1 MIFTVTL
8 NPAIDKTVE
17 IPNFR
22 VDTVNRIGKM
32 RIDVGGKGI
41 NVSKC
46 LKNLGLD
53 SMAAAFLGGAAGEQ
67 SLKLMQE
74 AGVTPLIVDVPGGN
88 TRTNLKIIDP
98 ELHQNTDINE
108 PGPQVDEALMNQ
120 LRDAI
125 AEKLVPGDVVV
136 LSGSLPK
143 GADISTYRDW
153 TEFFRAKG
161 AVVFLDADGESLRF
175 GLEAAPNM
183 VKPNNEELSRLL
195 GKPLDTQEDLIA
207 AGRELLERGIED
219 VVISM
224 GGDGA
229 LFITKEQVIKAHPL
243 RVPVRS
249 TVGAGDSMVAAL
261 SYGFDQKLPRE
272 QTIKLSIAISA
283 ASVMCDGTQA
293 PDTDTI
299 KELYQK
305 VIIEEVK

>member
-8 NPAIDKTVE
+8 NPAIDKTVV
-17 IPNFR
+17 IPSFR
-22 VDTVNRIGKM
+22 ADTVNRIGQM

-53 SMAAAFLGGAAGEQ
+53 SMAAAFLGGAGGVQ
-67 SLKLMQE
+67 SLDLMKE
-74 AGVTPLIVDVPGGN
+74 AGLLPLIVDVPGGN

-108 PGPQVDEALMNQ
+108 PGPQVDEKLMEQ

-125 AEKLVPGDVVV
+125 AAKMNPGDVVI
-136 LSGSLPK
+136 LAGSLPK
-143 GADISTYRDW
+143 GADIATYCDW
-153 TEFFRAKG
+153 AAYFKSKG
-161 AVVFLDADGESLRF
+161 AMVFLDADGESLRL
-175 GLEAAPNM
+175 GLEAAPYM
-183 VKPNNEELSRLL
+183 VKPNNEELARLL
-195 GKPLDTQEDLIA
+195 GRPLETQEELID
-207 AGRELLERGIED
+207 AGKELLRKGIKD

-229 LFITKEQVIKAHPL
+229 LFITEERVIKANPL

-261 SYGFDQKLPRE
+261 AYGFDQKLPRE

-293 PDTDTI
+293 PDVETI

-305 VIIEEVK
+305 VTIEEVK

>member
-8 NPAIDKTVE
+8 NPAIDKTVV

-22 VDTVNRIGKM
+22 VDTVNRIGDM

-46 LKNLGLD
+46 LRNLGLD
-53 SMAAAFLGGAAGEQ
+53 SQAAAFLGGAAGEE
-67 SLKLMQE
+67 SLRLLKE
-74 AGVTPLIVDVPGGN
+74 ANVTPLVVNVPGT

-108 PGPQVDEALMNQ
+108 PGPQVNEDLMNQ

-125 AEKLVPGDVVV
+125 AEKMQPGDVVI
-136 LSGSLPK
+136 LAGSLPK
-143 GADISTYRDW
+143 GATISTYRDW

-161 AVVFLDADGESLRF
+161 AKVFLDADGESLRL
-175 GLEAAPNM
+175 GLEAAPYM
-183 VKPNNEELSRLL
+183 AKPNNEELSRLL
-195 GKPLDTQEDLIA
+195 GKPLETQEELIE
-207 AGRELLERGIED
+207 AGRELLKKGVED

-229 LFITKEQVIKAHPL
+229 LFVTKEKVIRANPL

-261 SYGFDQKLPRE
+261 AYGYDQKLPRE

-293 PDTDTI
+293 PDVETI

-305 VIIEEVK
+305 VTIEEVK

>member
-8 NPAIDKTVE
+8 NPAIDKTVV

-22 VDTVNRIGKM
+22 VDTVNRVGQM

-46 LKNLGLD
+46 LRNLGLD
-53 SMAAAFLGGAAGEQ
+53 SQAAAFFGGAAGEE
-67 SLKLMQE
+67 SLRLLKE
-74 AGVTPLIVDVPGGN
+74 ANVTPLVVTVPGT

-98 ELHQNTDINE
+98 ELHQNTDVNE
-108 PGPQVDEALMNQ
+108 PGPQVDDALMNH

-125 AEKLVPGDVVV
+125 AEKMQPGDVVV

-143 GADISTYRDW
+143 GAPISTYRDW
-153 TEFFRAKG
+153 TRFFQEKG
-161 AVVFLDADGESLRF
+161 AVVFLDADGESLRL
-175 GLEAAPNM
+175 GLEAAPTM
-183 VKPNNEELSRLL
+183 AKPNNEELSRLL
-195 GKPLDTQEDLIA
+195 GKPLDTQDALIA
-207 AGRELLERGIED
+207 AGRTLLDMGVED
-219 VVISM
+219 AVISM

-229 LFITKEQVIKAHPL
+229 LFITREQVIKAHPL

-261 SYGFDQKLPRE
+261 CYGFDQNLPRE

-293 PDTDTI
+293 PDVETI
-299 KELYQK
+299 KELYHK

>member
-8 NPAIDKTVE
+8 NPAIDKTVV
-17 IPNFR
+17 IPSFR
-22 VDTVNRIGKM
+22 VDTVNRIGQM

-53 SMAAAFLGGAAGEQ
+53 TMAAAFLGGAGGVQ
-67 SLKLMQE
+67 SLELMKE
-74 AGVTPLIVDVPGGN
+74 AGLTPLIVDVPGGN

-108 PGPQVDEALMNQ
+108 PGPQVNEALMNQ

-125 AEKLVPGDVVV
+125 AEKMNPGDVVI
-136 LSGSLPK
+136 LAGSLPK
-143 GADISTYRDW
+143 GAETGTYAAW
-153 TEFFRAKG
+153 AKFFREKG
-161 AVVFLDADGESLRF
+161 AVVFMDADGESLRL
-175 GLEAAPNM
+175 GLEAAPYM
-183 VKPNNEELSRLL
+183 VKPNNEELARLL
-195 GKPLDTQEDLIA
+195 GKELSTMEDLIA
-207 AGRELLERGIED
+207 AGKELLKKGVKD

-229 LFITKEQVIKAHPL
+229 LFVTEDKVIRANPL
-243 RVPVRS
+243 KVPVRS

-261 SYGFDQKLPRE
+261 AYGFDQKLPRE

-293 PDTDTI
+293 PDVETI

-305 VIIEEVK
+305 VTIEEVK

>member
-8 NPAIDKTVE
+8 NPAIDKTVV
-17 IPNFR
+17 IPSFR
-22 VDTVNRIGKM
+22 VDTVNRIGQM

-53 SMAAAFLGGAAGEQ
+53 STAAAFLGGAGGVQ
-67 SLKLMQE
+67 SLELMKE
-74 AGVTPLIVDVPGGN
+74 AGLKPLIVDVPGGN

-108 PGPQVDEALMNQ
+108 PGPQVDEALMLK
-120 LRDAI
+120 LRNAI
-125 AEKLVPGDVVV
+125 AEQMQPGDVVI
-136 LSGSLPK
+136 LAGSLPK
-143 GADISTYRDW
+143 GADIATYRDW
-153 TEFFRAKG
+153 AAFFKEHG
-161 AVVFLDADGESLRF
+161 ARVFLDADGESLRL
-175 GLEAAPNM
+175 GLEAAPYM
-183 VKPNNEELSRLL
+183 VKPNNEELARLL
-195 GKPLDTQEDLIA
+195 GKPLDTVKDLIA
-207 AGRELLERGIED
+207 AGKELLAKGIED

-229 LFITKEQVIKAHPL
+229 LFVTDDKVVRAHPL
-243 RVPVRS
+243 KVPVRS

-261 SYGFDQKLPRE
+261 AYGFDQKLTRE

-293 PDTDTI
+293 PDPETI
-299 KELYQK
+299 KELYEK

>member
-8 NPAIDKTVE
+8 NPAIDKTVV
-17 IPNFR
+17 IPSFR
-22 VDTVNRIGKM
+22 VDTVNRIGQM

-46 LKNLGLD
+46 FRNLGLD
-53 SMAAAFLGGAAGEQ
+53 STAAAFLGGAGGVQ
-67 SLKLMQE
+67 SLELMKE
-74 AGVTPLIVDVPGGN
+74 AGLKPLIVDVPGGN

-108 PGPQVDEALMNQ
+108 PGPQVDEALMLK
-120 LRDAI
+120 LRNAI
-125 AEKLVPGDVVV
+125 AEQMQPGDVVI
-136 LSGSLPK
+136 LAGSLPK
-143 GADISTYRDW
+143 GADIATYRDW
-153 TEFFRAKG
+153 AAFFKEHG
-161 AVVFLDADGESLRF
+161 ARVFLDADGESLRL
-175 GLEAAPNM
+175 GLEAAPYM
-183 VKPNNEELSRLL
+183 VKPNNEELARLL
-195 GKPLDTQEDLIA
+195 GKPLDTVEDLIA
-207 AGRELLERGIED
+207 AGKELLAKGIED

-229 LFITKEQVIKAHPL
+229 LFVTDDKVVRAHPL
-243 RVPVRS
+243 KVPVRS

-261 SYGFDQKLPRE
+261 AYGFDQKLTRE

-293 PDTDTI
+293 PDPETI
-299 KELYQK
+299 KELYEK

>member
-1 MIFTVTL
+1 MIYTVTL
-8 NPAIDKTVE
+8 NPAIDKTVV
-17 IPNFR
+17 IPSFR
-22 VDTVNRIGKM
+22 VHTVNRIGQM

-46 LKNLGLD
+46 LRNLGHD
-53 SMAAAFLGGAAGEQ
+53 SVAAAFLGGAAGEQ
-67 SLKLMQE
+67 CQQLMKE
-74 AGVTPLIVDVPGGN
+74 ANVTPLVIAVDGN

-108 PGPQVDEALMNQ
+108 PGPAVTPELMAQ

-125 AEKLVPGDVVV
+125 GEKLVAGDVVV
-136 LSGSLPK
+136 LCGSLPK
-143 GADISTYRDW
+143 GADIATYRDW
-153 TEFFRAKG
+153 TAYFQKLG
-161 AVVFLDADGESLRF
+161 AVVFLDADGESLRL
-175 GLEAAPNM
+175 GLEAKPAM
-183 VKPNNEELSRLL
+183 VKPNNEELARLI
-195 GKPLDTQEDLIA
+195 GRPLDSQEALIE
-207 AGRELLERGIED
+207 AGKELLATGIEQ

-229 LFITKEQVIKAHPL
+229 LFITKEQIIRANPL

-261 SYGFDQKLPRE
+261 CYGFDTKLPRE

-293 PDTDTI
+293 PDVETI

-305 VIIEEVK
+305 VTIEEVK

>member
-8 NPAIDKTVE
+8 NPAIDKTVV
-17 IPNFR
+17 IPSFR
-22 VDTVNRIGKM
+22 VDAVNRIGSM

-46 LKNLGLD
+46 LRNLGLD
-53 SMAAAFLGGAAGEQ
+53 SVAAAFLGGAAGEE
-67 SLKLMQE
+67 SLRLLKE
-74 AGVTPLIVDVPGGN
+74 ANVTPLIVPVNGT

-108 PGPQVDEALMNQ
+108 PGPQVDETLMNQ

-125 AEKLVPGDVVV
+125 AEKMQPGDVIV
-136 LSGSLPK
+136 LCGSLPK

-153 TEFFRAKG
+153 TKFFQEKG
-161 AVVFLDADGESLRF
+161 AVVFMDADGESLRL
-175 GLEAAPNM
+175 GLEASPMM

-195 GKPLDTQEDLIA
+195 GKPLDTQEALIE
-207 AGRELLERGIED
+207 AGKQLLETGIED

-243 RVPVRS
+243 KVPVRS

-261 SYGFDQKLPRE
+261 CYGFDQKLPRE

-293 PDTDTI
+293 PDVETI

>member
-8 NPAIDKTVE
+8 NPAIDKTVVIE
-17 IPNFR
+17 NFR
-22 VDTVNRIGKM
+22 VDTVNRIGTM

-53 SMAAAFLGGAAGEQ
+53 SMAAAFLAGAAGEQ
-67 SLKLMQE
+67 SLKMLKE
-74 AGVTPLIVDVPGGN
+74 AGVTPLVVDVPGSN

-98 ELHQNTDINE
+98 ALHQNTDINE
-108 PGPQVDEALMNQ
+108 PGPQVNEALMNE

-125 AEKLVPGDVVV
+125 AEIMQPGDVVI

-143 GADISTYRDW
+143 GAEISTYRAW
-153 TEFFRAKG
+153 GEFFREKG
-161 AVVFLDADGESLRF
+161 AVVFLDADGESLRL
-175 GLEAAPNM
+175 GLEAAPYM

-195 GKPLDTQEDLIA
+195 GKPLDSQEALIE
-207 AGRELLERGIED
+207 AGRELLKKGIDD

-229 LFITKEQVIKAHPL
+229 LFVTKDKVIKAHPL

-261 SYGFDQKLPRE
+261 AYGFDQKLSRE
-272 QTIKLSIAISA
+272 ETIKLSIAISA